1 MLFAALHES
10 GFGTNAT
17 LGNVRLS
24 AGYEGEADV
33 SSRLPSAAKRT
44 RSSARWILVAF
55 ENPKQ
60 LLTRLEISFELGM
73 RQTNRRTGEADERSN
88 IFGSC

>member
-1 MLFAALHES
+1 VIHVCVPAAANMQRNES
-10 GFGTNAT
+10 
-17 LGNVRLS
+17 LNVANKSDSFPLIQTR
-24 AGYEGEADV
+24 GEG
-33 SSRLPSAAKRT
+33 
-44 RSSARWILVAF
+44 VAL

-73 RQTNRRTGEADERSN
+73 RQTNRRTGEANERSN